1 MGSQIH
7 AMYVLDGA
15 EGCCETRAKHF
26 GTFPTLFEG
35 ADIEFPLAGK
45 EDPAELDSS
54 LTLV

>member
-1 MGSQIH
+1 
-7 AMYVLDGA
+7 MYVLDGA